1 MDRHCIQNA
10 LNVKIKFVS
19 ERRKDLTMTEQ
30 EKYLEVFRQYET
42 AVRAFGYESAKDYED
57 SVSDIN
63 IQDKLRICRVI
74 RNYLAHGQDSGK
86 FICISPTMQKFMEDT
101 VYMLDEG
108 TCPVSKKMIPVAKC
122 LHETNTVE
130 EALEFMKKNC
140 ASAVPIFSK
149 ANEIIGV
156 LTYENFA
163 RSFLK
168 NRITKATKLSSYAT
182 LLPKNEKDKC
192 CILIEKDTPVKAIF
206 SSYQDSPT
214 TIFVVAD
221 KDKPCGIYTNNKK

>member
-1 MDRHCIQNA
+1 
-10 LNVKIKFVS
+10 
-19 ERRKDLTMTEQ
+19 MTEQ
-30 EKYLEVFRQYET
+30 EKYLETFRQYET
-42 AVRAFGYESAKDYED
+42 TVRTFGYESAKDYED

-63 IQDKLRICRVI
+63 VQDKLRICRVI

-108 TCPVSKKMIPVAKC
+108 TCPVSKKMIPVSKC

-130 EALEFMKKNC
+130 EAIEFLKKIRGTV
-140 ASAVPIFSK
+140 VPIFSK
-149 ANEIIGV
+149 TNEIVGV
-156 LTYENFA
+156 FSYENFTKT
-163 RSFLK
+163 FVK
-168 NRITKATKLSSYAT
+168 NRITKSTKLSSYAT
-182 LLPKNEKDKC
+182 YLPKNEKDKC
-192 CILIEKDTPVKAIF
+192 CIPIEKDTPVKAIF

-214 TIFVVAD
+214 TIFVVVD

>member
-1 MDRHCIQNA
+1 
-10 LNVKIKFVS
+10 
-19 ERRKDLTMTEQ
+19 MTEQ
-30 EKYLEVFRQYET
+30 EKYLETFRQYET
-42 AVRAFGYESAKDYED
+42 AVRTFGYESAKDYED

-108 TCPVSKKMIPVAKC
+108 TCPVSKKMIPVSKC

-130 EALEFMKKNC
+130 EAIEFLKKIRGTV
-140 ASAVPIFSK
+140 VPIFSK
-149 ANEIIGV
+149 TNEIVGV
-156 LTYENFA
+156 FSYENFTKA
-163 RSFLK
+163 FVK
-168 NRITKATKLSSYAT
+168 NRITKSTKLSSYVT
-182 LLPKNEKDKC
+182 YLPKNEKDKC
-192 CILIEKDTPVKAIF
+192 CISIEKDIPVKAIF

-214 TIFVVAD
+214 TIFVVVD